1 MKRNTPLITLLTGAV
16 LGVVLLISSMLAT
29 PSNKSVSYSAAA
41 TAEPVSPAPSSA
53 APSPAE
59 ASSSAPAVTGSSPA
73 YSGTSSPAPAESS
86 AAPAGSPAAPA
97 ESSAAGSAPAA
108 APSPSATRTTPTR
121 ADYAGRVGGGGGSVA
136 VSVHGNKAI
145 AYVCNGSTV
154 EGWMRGKVENGKLVL
169 TGKNNARLSASYHA
183 GKVSGDVKAHGTDY
197 SFSVSTVSKSSG
209 LYEATARVEGK
220 TIKAGWIVLGDGTQV
235 GSLETDANSDQPVA
249 VTAPTLD
256 VATMTARIGNVV
268 LHAIPV
274 SGVTGTGF

>member
-29 PSNKSVSYSAAA
+29 PSNKPVSYSAAA

-59 ASSSAPAVTGSSPA
+59 ASSSPPAVTGSSPA

-86 AAPAGSPAAPA
+86 AAPAGSPA
-97 ESSAAGSAPAA
+97 APAA

-235 GSLETDANSDQPVA
+235 GSLETDADSDQPVA